1 VSEYKSAIG
10 PIPDEWFEND
20 AIDDA
25 KMNKMEP
32 DGFTERLLKNLKGGG
47 ESSPQ
52 APPAQ
57 QQQSSP
63 DSPSS
68 NPEAKYGR

>member
-20 AIDDA
+20 TGPDERFD
-25 KMNKMEP
+25 KMRP
-32 DGFTERLLKNLKGGG
+32 AGFLEQLKATLL
-47 ESSPQ
+47 Q